1 MTDDV
6 DQYPLAGTRAQV
18 MLEAGIKAAQAAGR
32 SQRDVAKEL
41 GYKASVVL
49 SHMTSGRV
57 GIPVERAL
65 DMAEVLGM
73 DSSAFILAV
82 LEQRFPK
89 ADFKALFGVSYSSD
103 ETVRKLEAVA
113 GCSLNDL
120 PADTRTLLEEVVA
133 ARNPRRRWLALPEI
147 ATMELVRSLRPE
159 SSKAGLSDQDHAA
172 LERVLKR

>member
-41 GYKASVVL
+41 GYKSSVVL
-49 SHMTSGRV
+49 SHMALGRV
-57 GIPVERAL
+57 AIPFDRAGDIAKLLGIDPK
-65 DMAEVLGM
+65 
-73 DSSAFILAV
+73 AFKVAV
-82 LEQRFPK
+82 LEQRHPNE
-89 ADFKALFGVSYSSD
+89 DFNALFGVSYSSE

-147 ATMELVRSLRPE
+147 ATMELVRRFRPE
-159 SSKAGLSDQDHAA
+159 SSKAGLRDEDHAA

>member
-6 DQYPLAGTRAQV
+6 SQYPLSGTRAQV
-18 MLEAGIKAAQAAGR
+18 MLEAAVKAAQAAGR
-32 SQRDVAKEL
+32 SQRDVAVSL
-41 GYKASVVL
+41 GYKSSVVL

-57 GIPVERAL
+57 AIPIDRARDIAEALGINPT
-65 DMAEVLGM
+65 
-73 DSSAFILAV
+73 AFILAV

-89 ADFKALFGVSYSSD
+89 EDFNALFGVSYSSD

-120 PADTRTLLEEVVA
+120 PTDTRTLLEEVVA

-147 ATMELVRSLRPE
+147 ATVELVRRLRPE
-159 SSKAGLSDQDHAA
+159 SSKAGLDEEDHAA
-172 LERVLKR
+172 LERVLRR